1 MRPLNRKTTFVPSSL
16 RRTTFSMTLAFLL
29 AGCAHA
35 SGGAKADG
43 KPDEVRGTAIA
54 SPPPVVKIS
63 VFDSAQDKPLPLD
76 QYLMNWEQL
85 SAVAK
90 AQAKI
95 VSGCMARF
103 GFSYTLPVSL
113 PPRTSETPATR
124 ISGRYGPQNAT
135 LMAKWGYHPEGGI
148 HAGKS
153 QSTMQQPDTAPG
165 IETALRG
172 TSDPREKF
180 GAGGQVIHGQRVPDH
195 GCIGDAA
202 KKLTGRVDDS
212 LVDPQIAVDLKLQTL
227 IESQRDRRTEA
238 VFSKWSLCMK
248 DKGFSYPNPLA
259 ALGDTAWAKT
269 AMPTA
274 RELRI
279 ATADAD
285 CRHKNNVVGVWYAV
299 DRAYQEQAIATNAA
313 AMAKVKAGLT
323 FKVKAATQT
332 LAG

>member
-1 MRPLNRKTTFVPSSL
+1 MRPLNRKTTLVPSSL
-16 RRTTFSMTLAFLL
+16 RGTTFSITLAFFL
-29 AGCAHA
+29 AGCAGA
-35 SGGAKADG
+35 GGGAKADG
-43 KPDEVRGTAIA
+43 KPDDARNTAIA
-54 SPPPVVKIS
+54 SPPSVVKTY

-85 SAVAK
+85 SVVAK

-103 GFSYTLPVSL
+103 GFNYSFPVSL
-113 PPRTSETPATR
+113 PPRTRETPATR
-124 ISGRYGPQNAT
+124 IDGRYGPQNAT
-135 LMAKWGYHPEGGI
+135 LMAKWGYHPEGGV
-148 HAGKS
+148 HADKS
-153 QSTMQQPDTAPG
+153 QSAMQQPDTAPG
-165 IETALRG
+165 IETVLRG
-172 TSDPREKF
+172 TSDTRKKF
-180 GAGGQVIHGQRVPDH
+180 GAGGQVIHGQKVPDH

-202 KKLTGRVDDS
+202 KKLTGSIDDS

-248 DKGFSYPNPLA
+248 GKGFSYPNPLA
-259 ALGDTAWAKT
+259 AVGDTAWVKT

-274 RELRI
+274 HELRT

-299 DRAYQEQAIATNAA
+299 DRAYQEQAIAANAA
-313 AMAKVKAGLT
+313 VMAKVKAGLT
-323 FKVKAATQT
+323 FKVKAARQT